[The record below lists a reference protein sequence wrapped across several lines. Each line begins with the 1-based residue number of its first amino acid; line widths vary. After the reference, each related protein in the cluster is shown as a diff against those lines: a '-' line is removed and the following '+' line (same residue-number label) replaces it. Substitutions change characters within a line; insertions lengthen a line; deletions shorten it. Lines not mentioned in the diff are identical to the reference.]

1 MNLDPSLICRLIIKV
16 IVKSLKTNKPHLTL
30 TILNIIIKD
39 LRKGQDDTTLSVL
52 INDSARQTK
61 QISSEPLFKD
71 VQWAC
76 LLLNSTL

>member
-39 LRKGQDDTTLSVL
+39 LCKGQDDTTLSVL

-61 QISSEPLFKD
+61 QISSETLFKD

-76 LLLNSTL
+76 LLENGTL